1 MKQFNFPNPDEVGSS
16 EYRAIYSCLQSGLED
31 CPAEERTE
39 LAAAMLEEFVEHA
52 AAMLEQV
59 RMHTANEPGGPEPP
73 SGSTAVDVQAAAAC
87 EIVAAIREYMFL
99 KDGRWQWRELSG
111 ADFIEFVT
119 LLLSQHGLVP
129 EMPEG

>member
-39 LAAAMLEEFVEHA
+39 LAAAMLEEFRAHA
-52 AAMLEQV
+52 AAMLKQLRERTVQV
-59 RMHTANEPGGPEPP
+59 SGVTEPQSASP
-73 SGSTAVDVQAAAAC
+73 AVDVQAAAAC
-87 EIVAAIREYMFL
+87 EIVAAIREYMFRQ
-99 KDGRWQWRELSG
+99 DGRWQWRELSG

-119 LLLSQHGLVP
+119 LLLSQHDLVP
-129 EMPEG
+129 ELAED